1 MHKVHKSSKIYNS
14 SLNRFD
20 AISAYWTAMDLAIF
34 KKSVIYGSSL
44 IVGMHVPTWPQTSR
58 SGYLTTASTFLALFL
73 MKNKVKTTMRTGE
86 QL

>member
-1 MHKVHKSSKIYNS
+1 MKDIEKAKH
-14 SLNRFD
+14 L
-20 AISAYWTAMDLAIF
+20 
-34 KKSVIYGSSL
+34 
-44 IVGMHVPTWPQTSR
+44 PQTSR